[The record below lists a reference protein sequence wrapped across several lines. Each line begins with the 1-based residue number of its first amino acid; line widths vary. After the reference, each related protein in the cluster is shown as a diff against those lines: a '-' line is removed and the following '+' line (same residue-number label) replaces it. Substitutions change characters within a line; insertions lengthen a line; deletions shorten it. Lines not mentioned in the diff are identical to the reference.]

1 VQAIKS
7 TGEINANECHYCLD
21 CQVNYYN
28 DKKCPPLADKR
39 KRQERAG
46 RAREVVKGME
56 DSMGF
61 PIMGQVDV
69 KFERRVVPDKQ
80 SRDETP

>member
-1 VQAIKS
+1 MPL
-7 TGEINANECHYCLD
+7 CLD

-39 KRQERAG
+39 KRRERAG

-61 PIMGQVDV
+61 PIMD
-69 KFERRVVPDKQ
+69 R
-80 SRDETP
+80 SM